1 MKKDHQDAI
10 LHFLMAMIG
19 GFLGGYAI
27 FARMNIFG
35 SAQTANLIELIK
47 NIFGANYVESLMRIG
62 ALLIYILA
70 IMIATVLT
78 YKSQWNLKHL
88 VLYLEMICIV
98 ILGFIPEDI
107 PPIIALYPCF
117 FVTAFQWC
125 IFKGAMGYTSST
137 IFSTNNIKQTVVSL
151 TEYFLIQDTTIKQ
164 EKLKKGCFFGGTLL
178 CFHCGVAL
186 SYLLWSIFSL
196 AAIWFL
202 MIPVS
207 INLGYL
213 IYIEKYA
220 YPIQHT
226 EKMI

>member
-1 MKKDHQDAI
+1 
-10 LHFLMAMIG
+10 
-19 GFLGGYAI
+19 
-27 FARMNIFG
+27 
-35 SAQTANLIELIK
+35 
-47 NIFGANYVESLMRIG
+47 
-62 ALLIYILA
+62 
-70 IMIATVLT
+70 MIATVLT
-78 YKSQWNLKHL
+78 YKSQRNLKHL

-151 TEYFLIQDTTIKQ
+151 TEYFLMQDTTIKQ

-220 YPIQHT
+220 YPIQHI